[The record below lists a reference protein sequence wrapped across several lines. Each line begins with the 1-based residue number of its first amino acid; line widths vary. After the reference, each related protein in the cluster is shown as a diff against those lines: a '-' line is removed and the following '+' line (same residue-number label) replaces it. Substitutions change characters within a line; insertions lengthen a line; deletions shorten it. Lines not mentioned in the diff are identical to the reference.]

1 MRTATAI
8 IIAALGLLVGGNA
21 LLAAEMPALAKK
33 NECDACHAID
43 KKVVGPAWMT
53 IAKKYKRA
61 TKYMYGGREYAL
73 EDGLVMKVS
82 QGGSGNWGAMP
93 MPPNDSNGQNQADMR
108 ALVRFVLSLAK

>member
-1 MRTATAI
+1 MRITMMSI
-8 IIAALGLLVGGNA
+8 VAAMGFMLGGSA
-21 LLAAEMPALAKK
+21 LAAEMPALAKK

-53 IAKKYKRA
+53 ISRKYKRA

-93 MPPNDSNGQNQADMR
+93 MPPNDPKGQNQDDMR
-108 ALVRFVLSLAK
+108 TLVRFVLNLAK